1 MASKWKPLKHKI
13 DSWKPEVSFQA
24 VVDEEKRLYGNL
36 APAEL
41 ARQMKKISDRK
52 DTLESDIKHYNVTL
66 EALSQL
72 IVAAFEN
79 SNLESIEFD
88 SGMKCALDEGVY
100 IGKLDTPEAI
110 DAYRKWEN
118 RLDIRKMKTLNAK
131 TRDSLVRDQVMK
143 AMVDGKPVPKQF
155 APWVKLTFYTKA
167 KLYGKKNEPTQAQ
180 NGGSE
185 NE

>member
-1 MASKWKPLKHKI
+1 MARKWKPLKDKI
-13 DSWKPEVSFQA
+13 DSWKPEASYQA
-24 VVDEEKRLYGNL
+24 RVDEEKRLYGNIT
-36 APAEL
+36 PAEL
-41 ARQMKKISDRK
+41 AIEMKDASDCK
-52 DTLESDIKHYNVTL
+52 DSLEWEIKQQNLKL

-79 SNLESIEFD
+79 SNLESIELE

-100 IGKLDTPEAI
+100 IGKLHTPEAI
-110 DAYRKWEN
+110 AAYRKWEN
-118 RLDIRKMKTLNAK
+118 RPDIRKMKTLNAHI
-131 TRDSLVRDQVMK
+131 RDSLVRDQVMK

-167 KLYGKKNEPTQAQ
+167 KLYGKKNEPTQ